1 MFNFGGPVLLVF
13 IFLLQPCEEGLKSQQ
28 WYYTGDGLGSSGY
41 LVNQVDNFNQAKLI
55 FRDCSYIYI
64 YFYVLLCKLKW
75 YRGYLGGEPHH
86 LGGGG
91 PLPERDL
98 V

>member
-41 LVNQVDNFNQAKLI
+41 LVNQVDNNLKPGKINFWGL
-55 FRDCSYIYI
+55 FIYLLLVMI
-64 YFYVLLCKLKW
+64 YLLCKLKL
-75 YRGYLGGEPHH
+75 YRCSI
-86 LGGGG
+86 
-91 PLPERDL
+91 
-98 V
+98 

>member
-41 LVNQVDNFNQAKLI
+41 LVNQVD
-55 FRDCSYIYI
+55 R
-64 YFYVLLCKLKW
+64 
-75 YRGYLGGEPHH
+75 
-86 LGGGG
+86 
-91 PLPERDL
+91 
-98 V
+98 